1 MRDFQVLE
9 HTADVGIRAS
19 GASLEETFEAATEG
33 LASILG
39 AWRPSTGVSRR
50 IDIEPADLGAQL
62 VDWLSEVIYLQDSL
76 DAVIAGVQVDRVSKN
91 GTTGTI
97 ELASRGDETLE
108 GTAVKAITYHQLRVE
123 QRGDR
128 WTAEVYVDV

>member
-1 MRDFQVLE
+1 MGDFQIIE

-19 GASLEETFEAATEG
+19 GATLEDAFEAATEG

-39 AWRPSTGVSRR
+39 GWRTSSGTTKR
-50 IDIEPADLGAQL
+50 IEIEPGDIGAQL
-62 VDWLSEVIYLQDSL
+62 VDWLSEVIYLQESL
-76 DAVIAGVQVDRVSKN
+76 DSVIAGVNVERVSEE
-91 GTTGTI
+91 GTTGT
-97 ELASRGDETLE
+97 LVVAPRGDEVLE

-123 QRGDR
+123 PTEDG